1 MKGLEKNTRFLV
13 FGLLF
18 IAFIA
23 AGKIN
28 EKEHIDQGFEIA
40 QGQVALTPTC
50 LDRSDIPDSEYHWLY
65 FPTSASELATYEYYG
80 FLGGQLITNG
90 VVDAADCP
98 LNGLWPT
105 GYANA
110 CGLEKGEDIIFELQ
124 NVYDDEILT
133 VGRDVG
139 VPPVMLKQLIRYE
152 SQFWPVRY
160 GTYHFGLGHLTLL
173 GATNAIQWSQELYD
187 DLCQQVY
194 NGPCPV
200 SYNQSYLGFDNLLSG
215 QLLSIMDAGCPDC
228 PYKIDIA
235 RAENSVYYVGQAL
248 MSTCKQTSQIVY
260 NVTGEH
266 SSATVDYAT
275 IWKLTLVNY
284 NAGPQCIFNAIDAAY
299 TPTTTSLTWASIAAN
314 LTSPGCKEGLNY
326 ANNITA
332 KYYSF
337 TAPSN

>member
-1 MKGLEKNTRFLV
+1 MKGLEKKTRYLV
-13 FGLLF
+13 LGLLF
-18 IAFIA
+18 LAFIA
-23 AGKIN
+23 AGKFTDL
-28 EKEHIDQGFEIA
+28 EHQDQALLSPQSQIA
-40 QGQVALTPTC
+40 ITPTC

-65 FPTSASELATYEYYG
+65 FPTSPSELTTQEYYG
-80 FLGGQLITNG
+80 FLGGQLIRNG
-90 VVDAADCP
+90 VVDASECP

-110 CGLEKGEDIIFELQ
+110 CGLETGEEIIFELQ
-124 NVYDDEILT
+124 NVYDDEILQA
-133 VGRDVG
+133 GRDIG

-160 GTYHFGLGHLTLL
+160 GTYHFGLGHLTLV
-173 GATNAIQWSQELYD
+173 GASNAIQWSPELYN

-194 NGPCPV
+194 NGPCPL

-215 QLLSIMDAGCPDC
+215 QLLAIMDAGCPDC
-228 PYKIDIA
+228 PYKIDIE
-235 RAENSVYYVGQAL
+235 RAENSIQYVGQAL
-248 MSTCKQTSQIVY
+248 MSYCKQTSQIVF

-266 SSATVDYAT
+266 SSATIDYAT

-284 NAGPQCIFNAIDAAY
+284 NAGPQCVFDALDAAY
-299 TPTTTSLTWASIAAN
+299 TPTTNKLSWESIAAN
-314 LTSPGCKEGLNY
+314 LTSTGCKEGLNY

-337 TAPSN
+337 TPPAD